1 MSKGEGIIEYK
12 IKTVAV
18 LPSIKRKSGEE
29 SVEIVKWLEAHG
41 IKIMVPRE
49 RADLIDREDL
59 GTPISEIKENAEL
72 MLSLGG
78 DGTLLHACRITMGT
92 EIPLLGI
99 NLGHLGFLT
108 EISVL
113 DWKGS
118 LNRVL
123 SGDFTIENR
132 MMLDCCVTRDG
143 QSVFSGTTLNDVA
156 INHGGSLQLL
166 RLSLN
171 ISGNSAGCYS
181 ADGLVISTPT
191 GSTAYSLSAGGPI
204 VNHSVKCIIIT
215 AICPHTLSARPLVIS
230 DEEVVYIKER
240 TGKNALVCLDGH
252 TIFTIMQGDIIE
264 VKKSKYDARF
274 VHLEKRFYQTI
285 REKLK
290 WFE

>member
-1 MSKGEGIIEYK
+1 M
-12 IKTVAV
+12 
-18 LPSIKRKSGEE
+18 PSIKRKAGEE
-29 SVEIVKWLEAHG
+29 TVEIVNWLEEHG
-41 IKIMVPRE
+41 VQVVVPAE
-49 RADLIDREDL
+49 RTDLISRDDL
-59 GTPISEIKENAEL
+59 GMPVPEIKEKAEL

-92 EIPLLGI
+92 EIPLLGV

-108 EISVL
+108 EISVM

-123 SGDFTIENR
+123 AGDFAITER
-132 MMLDCCVTRDG
+132 MMLDCSVTRDG
-143 QSVFSGTTLNDVA
+143 QSVFNGTSLNDVVV
-156 INHGGSLQLL
+156 NHGGNLQLL

-181 ADGLVISTPT
+181 ADGMVISTPT

-204 VNHSVKCIIIT
+204 VNPAVDCIVIT

-230 DEEVVYIKER
+230 PDETVSIRER
-240 TGKNALVCLDGH
+240 SEKNALVCLDGH
-252 TIFTIMQGDIIE
+252 TIFTVMPGDTIRISR
-264 VKKSKYDARF
+264 SKYVARF
-274 VHLEKRFYQTI
+274 VHLEKKFFQTI

>member
-1 MSKGEGIIEYK
+1 M
-12 IKTVAV
+12 
-18 LPSIKRKSGEE
+18 PSIKRKSGEE
-29 SVEIVKWLEAHG
+29 TVEIVNWLEEHG
-41 IKIMVPRE
+41 VRVVVPSE
-49 RADLIDREDL
+49 RTDLIGRDDL
-59 GTPISEIKENAEL
+59 AMPVPEIKEKAEL

-92 EIPLLGI
+92 EIPLLGV

-108 EISVL
+108 EISVM

-123 SGDFTIENR
+123 AGDFTIANR
-132 MMLDCCVTRDG
+132 MMLDCSVIRDG
-143 QSVFSGTTLNDVA
+143 QSVFNGTTLNDVVV
-156 INHGGSLQLL
+156 NHGGNLQLL

-181 ADGLVISTPT
+181 ADGMIVSTPT

-204 VNHSVKCIIIT
+204 VYPAVDCIVIT

-230 DEEVVYIKER
+230 PDETVSIRER
-240 TGKNALVCLDGH
+240 SEKNALVCLDGH
-252 TIFTIMQGDIIE
+252 TIFTVMPGDTIKISRSE
-264 VKKSKYDARF
+264 YVARF
-274 VHLEKRFYQTI
+274 VHLEKKFFQTI

>member
-1 MSKGEGIIEYK
+1 M
-12 IKTVAV
+12 
-18 LPSIKRKSGEE
+18 PSIKRKAEE
-29 SVEIVKWLEAHG
+29 ETLEIISWLEEHG
-41 IKIMVPRE
+41 IQVVVPLE
-49 RADLIDREDL
+49 RTDLIGRDDLAMPVRE
-59 GTPISEIKENAEL
+59 IREKAEL

-92 EIPLLGI
+92 EIPLLGV

-108 EISVL
+108 EISVM
-113 DWKGS
+113 DWKSS

-123 SGDFTIENR
+123 AGDFSIEDR

-143 QSVFSGTTLNDVA
+143 QSVFTGTSMNDVVV
-156 INHGGSLQLL
+156 NHGGNLQLL

-181 ADGLVISTPT
+181 ADGMVVSTPT

-204 VNHSVKCIIIT
+204 VNPAVNCIVIT
-215 AICPHTLSARPLVIS
+215 AICPHTLSARPLVIPP
-230 DEEVVYIKER
+230 DETVTIRER
-240 TGKNALVCLDGH
+240 SEKNALVCLDGH
-252 TIFTIMQGDIIE
+252 TIFTVMPGDTIMINR
-264 VKKSKYDARF
+264 SRYAARF
-274 VHLEKRFYQTI
+274 VHLEKKFFQTI